1 MKDGKKHISITLF
14 IIMGMQS
21 QSASCVKF
29 NGNDEISIEIK
40 ALNDDIESIEV
51 SEVFELPYEL
61 ISDNEEFARFS
72 KQLDASYHFEDNHL
86 IRKYT
91 IVLDDRYSFMNTLQK
106 LEKEHYHCEQ

>member
-1 MKDGKKHISITLF
+1 MEKSTLVLLCLLF
-14 IIMGMQS
+14 WGCNHK
-21 QSASCVKF
+21 SASCTRF

-51 SEVFELPYEL
+51 SEVFELPYDL

-72 KQLDASYHFEDNHL
+72 KQLDASYHFEDNRL